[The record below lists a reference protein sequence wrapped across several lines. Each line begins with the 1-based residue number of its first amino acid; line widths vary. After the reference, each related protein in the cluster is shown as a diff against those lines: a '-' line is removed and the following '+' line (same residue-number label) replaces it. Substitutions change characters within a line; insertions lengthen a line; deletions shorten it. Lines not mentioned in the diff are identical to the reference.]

1 MIRVGIIGAG
11 QLGQML
17 GQAAQSLDIECVFLD
32 PAEDPPARS
41 VGTVIRCA
49 FDDSRGIRE
58 LASRVDVLT
67 YEFENVPVSAIESI
81 ATEINVFPPLAALH
95 YAQDRLVEK
104 QLFVS
109 LGIPVAEFRKI
120 DSFSDLR
127 GAAEELGLPLVL
139 KTRRLGYDGKGQ
151 IVIRSNDKL
160 AAAWQ
165 ELGSVALIAEQM
177 INFDYEVSAIGARN
191 VRGDIVDYP
200 LTENRHDN
208 GILQTSRAPAG
219 NAELTQLAH
228 MYHTKLATELGYVGI
243 LAVEFFVVGRQ
254 LIANEFAPRV
264 HNSGHWSQDGAITSQ
279 FENHLRAILDM
290 PLGDPSVRGFVA
302 MENLIGSLPANMAS
316 IREAGFHTHEYGKA
330 ARPGRKLGHI
340 TLLADSAAE
349 REQRRQQLLKIMS
362 T

>member
-1 MIRVGIIGAG
+1 VIRVGIIGAG

-17 GQAAQSLDIECVFLD
+17 GQAAQSLDIECIFLD
-32 PAEDPPARS
+32 PAEDPPAQS
-41 VGTVIRCA
+41 VGTVMRCA

-81 ATEINVFPPLAALH
+81 ATEIDVFPPPAALH

-109 LGIPVAEFRKI
+109 LGIPVAAFRKI
-120 DSFSDLR
+120 DSLPDLR

-151 IVIRSNDKL
+151 VVIHSNDEL
-160 AAAWQ
+160 ATAWQ

-177 INFDYEVSAIGARN
+177 IDFDYEVSAIGARN
-191 VRGDIVDYP
+191 VSGDIVDYP

-228 MYHTKLATELGYVGI
+228 TYHTKLATELHYVGI
-243 LAVEFFVVGRQ
+243 LAVEFFVVGQQ

-264 HNSGHWSQDGAITSQ
+264 HNSGHWTQDGAITSQ

-316 IREAGFHTHEYGKA
+316 ISEAGFHTHEYGKA

-349 REQRRQQLLKIMS
+349 REQRRQQLLEIMS